1 MNPFL
6 KRFLLFLCLFGLLAA
21 ALAVCAPIKATASE
35 KYGTEEQIAL
45 EYVKN
50 ALADNSVKAL
60 KDKLF
65 IDPGFIYLNDLDFD
79 LFILEEIKDWYA
91 ECVSSGEIAACDKL
105 SSDYVDAV
113 IGKYLLKA
121 NQIIIRESTQYIYSK
136 CFFES
141 LLVHEIVHFYQ
152 GIIFGDGVNRDA
164 AEWEA
169 YGTQKDFLKTTCP
182 DAVMPQWFKD

>member
-1 MNPFL
+1 MKKLFMIGL
-6 KRFLLFLCLFGLLAA
+6 ISIILLFTSF
-21 ALAVCAPIKATASE
+21 ISASE
-35 KYGTEEQIAL
+35 KYGMEEQIAL

-50 ALADNSVKAL
+50 ALSDSTTEAL
-60 KDKLF
+60 KDKLYV
-65 IDPGFIYLNDLDFD
+65 DPGFIYLNDLNFD
-79 LFILEEIKDWYA
+79 LVILEALKSWYV
-91 ECVSSGEIAACDKL
+91 ECVSLREIAVCNKL
-105 SSDYVDAV
+105 STDYVDDV
-113 IGKYLLKA
+113 LGKYFPKA
-121 NQIIIRESTQYIYSK
+121 NQIIIRESTQYTYSK

-182 DAVMPQWFKD
+182 DAAAPQWFKD